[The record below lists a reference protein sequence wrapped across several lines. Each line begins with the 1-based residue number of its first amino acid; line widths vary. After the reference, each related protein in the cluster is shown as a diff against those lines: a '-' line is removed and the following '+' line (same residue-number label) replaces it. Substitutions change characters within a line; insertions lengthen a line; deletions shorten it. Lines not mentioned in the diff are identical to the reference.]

1 MNATPKQYQGTGKMR
16 SNNTLERTVT
26 RRGRTVLAVDCVLA
40 GAQWHRGRPLNSVVE
55 ANDMGME

>member
-1 MNATPKQYQGTGKMR
+1 MR